1 MAEKRTVRFVKWLI
15 KVVISYAVFIG
26 IGWLLGRIP
35 AQKIGLSEDM
45 FFDLRMFFMLFGPIY
60 LSLIVKIVLT
70 ILAAIKHKENDTA
83 EQNRGVLLA
92 VTAILM
98 PANLSNAQTA
108 ADLSSG
114 LIESKGLKSLNRSKR
129 YNLKGKRFLNIFLP
143 IAFYMLILEILTL
156 LVCIVTFAPL
166 SNAASNAFIFTIALT
181 ALLLL
186 LIPLILTFISG
197 FKGDKAEHEIK
208 RDKER
213 QAAVVSGNLV
223 LETDP
228 IRRKQY
234 LRLPKLL
241 VLAVCPGSFLLS
253 FLVLYFTKNHQDQLA
268 VLMLRQPF
276 MALAA
281 ASIFAVIPLLLYW
294 ANCWANCSGTSLVQ
308 RVYLSENRLCYTGYS
323 GSMDERVEFA
333 FVLLR
338 LENYSVGKRSIRIQ
352 GTFTRKTK
360 DAYGAHQ
367 KNAFSKTLWIP
378 RTFPVKQEQILLDF
392 LRKAAADHASF
403 DQHVE

>member
-35 AQKIGLSEDM
+35 AERIGLSEDM

-98 PANLSNAQTA
+98 LANLSNAQTA

-166 SNAASNAFIFTIALT
+166 SNAASNAFIFTA
-181 ALLLL
+181 
-186 LIPLILTFISG
+186 
-197 FKGDKAEHEIK
+197 
-208 RDKER
+208 
-213 QAAVVSGNLV
+213 
-223 LETDP
+223 
-228 IRRKQY
+228 
-234 LRLPKLL
+234 
-241 VLAVCPGSFLLS
+241 
-253 FLVLYFTKNHQDQLA
+253 
-268 VLMLRQPF
+268 
-276 MALAA
+276 
-281 ASIFAVIPLLLYW
+281 
-294 ANCWANCSGTSLVQ
+294 
-308 RVYLSENRLCYTGYS
+308 
-323 GSMDERVEFA
+323 
-333 FVLLR
+333 
-338 LENYSVGKRSIRIQ
+338 
-352 GTFTRKTK
+352 
-360 DAYGAHQ
+360 
-367 KNAFSKTLWIP
+367 P
-378 RTFPVKQEQILLDF
+378 R
-392 LRKAAADHASF
+392 
-403 DQHVE
+403 

>member
-1 MAEKRTVRFVKWLI
+1 MCTGKGNVFMAEKRIIRFEKWIL

-35 AQKIGLSEDM
+35 AEKIGLSEDM

-60 LSLIVKIVLT
+60 LTLIVKIVLT
-70 ILAAIKHKENDTA
+70 ILAVIKHKEKDTA

-92 VTAILM
+92 FTAILM
-98 PANLSNAQTA
+98 LANLSNAQTM

-129 YNLKGKRFLNIFLP
+129 YNLKGKRFLNVFLP

-156 LVCIVTFAPL
+156 LVCIVIFAPL
-166 SNAASNAFIFTIALT
+166 SNAASNIFIFTIALT
-181 ALLLL
+181 AMMLLV
-186 LIPLILTFISG
+186 IPLILALISG
-197 FKGDKAEHEIK
+197 FKGDKAEHEEK
-208 RDKER
+208 RKMEKLD
-213 QAAVVSGNLV
+213 AVSSGDLV
-223 LETDP
+223 LETDL

-241 VLAVCPGSFLLS
+241 VLLVCPVVLLLS
-253 FLVLYFTKNHQDQLA
+253 FFVLFLTKNYHDYFVIL
-268 VLMLRQPF
+268 LLRQLF
-276 MALAA
+276 IALAGTA
-281 ASIFAVIPLLLYW
+281 FLSVIPLLLY
-294 ANCWANCSGTSLVQ
+294 WANCSGTSLVQ

-323 GSMDERVEFA
+323 GSMDQRVEFA

-338 LENYSVGKRSIRIQ
+338 LEGYSLGRRSIRIR

-360 DAYGAHQ
+360 DAYGTHQ
-367 KNAFSKTLWIP
+367 KSAFSKTLRIP
-378 RTFPVKQEQILLDF
+378 RTFSVEQERILLDF
-392 LRKAAADHASF
+392 LLKTAA
-403 DQHVE
+403 

>member
-1 MAEKRTVRFVKWLI
+1 MAEKRTVRFGKWLL

-35 AQKIGLSEDM
+35 AEKIGLSEDM

-60 LSLIVKIVLT
+60 LTLIVKIVLT
-70 ILAAIKHKENDTA
+70 ILAAIKHKEKDTA

-92 VTAILM
+92 FTAILM
-98 PANLSNAQTA
+98 LANLSNAQTI

-129 YNLKGKRFLNIFLP
+129 YNLKGKRFLNVFLP

-156 LVCIVTFAPL
+156 LVCIVIFAP
-166 SNAASNAFIFTIALT
+166 FALT
-181 ALLLL
+181 AMILLV
-186 LIPLILTFISG
+186 IPLILTLISG
-197 FKGDKAEHEIK
+197 FKGDKAEHEEK
-208 RDKER
+208 RKMEKLD
-213 QAAVVSGNLV
+213 AVSSGDLV

-241 VLAVCPGSFLLS
+241 VLAVCPGAFLLS

-294 ANCWANCSGTSLVQ
+294 ANCSGTSLVQ
-308 RVYLSENRLCYTGYS
+308 RVYLSENRLYYTGYS

-338 LENYSVGKRSIRIQ
+338 LKNYSVGKRSIRIQ

-360 DAYGAHQ
+360 DVYGAHQ

-378 RTFPVKQEQILLDF
+378 RTFPVKQERILLDF

>member
-1 MAEKRTVRFVKWLI
+1 MKNVWSLIFNWMAEKRTVRFVKWLI

-35 AQKIGLSEDM
+35 AERIGLSEDM

-98 PANLSNAQTA
+98 LANLSNAQTA

-294 ANCWANCSGTSLVQ
+294 ANCSGTSLVQ

-338 LENYSVGKRSIRIQ
+338 LKEYSVGRRSICIRGI
-352 GTFTRKTK
+352 FTRKTK
-360 DAYGAHQ
+360 DAYGTHQ

-378 RTFPVKQEQILLDF
+378 RTFPVEQERILLDF
-392 LRKAAADHASF
+392 LRKA
-403 DQHVE
+403 

>member
-1 MAEKRTVRFVKWLI
+1 MCTGKGNVFMAEKRIIRFEKWIL

-35 AQKIGLSEDM
+35 AEKIGLSEDM

-60 LSLIVKIVLT
+60 LTLIVKIVLT
-70 ILAAIKHKENDTA
+70 ILAVIKHKEKDTA

-92 VTAILM
+92 FTAILM
-98 PANLSNAQTA
+98 LANLSNAQTM

-129 YNLKGKRFLNIFLP
+129 YNLKGKRFLNVFLP

-156 LVCIVTFAPL
+156 LVCIVIFAPL
-166 SNAASNAFIFTIALT
+166 SNAASNIFIFTIALT
-181 ALLLL
+181 AMMLLV
-186 LIPLILTFISG
+186 IPLILALISG
-197 FKGDKAEHEIK
+197 FKGDKAEHEEK
-208 RDKER
+208 RKMEKLD
-213 QAAVVSGNLV
+213 AVSSGDLV
-223 LETDP
+223 LETDL

-241 VLAVCPGSFLLS
+241 VLLVCPVVLLLS
-253 FLVLYFTKNHQDQLA
+253 FFVLFLTKNYHDYFVIL
-268 VLMLRQPF
+268 LLRQLF
-276 MALAA
+276 MALAGTA
-281 ASIFAVIPLLLYW
+281 FLSVIPLLLY
-294 ANCWANCSGTSLVQ
+294 WANCSGTSLVQ

-323 GSMDERVEFA
+323 GSMDQRVEFA

-338 LENYSVGKRSIRIQ
+338 LEGYSLGRRSIRIR

-360 DAYGAHQ
+360 DAYGTHQ
-367 KNAFSKTLWIP
+367 KSAFSKTLRIP
-378 RTFPVKQEQILLDF
+378 RTFSVEQERILLDF
-392 LRKAAADHASF
+392 LLKTAA
-403 DQHVE
+403 

>member
-1 MAEKRTVRFVKWLI
+1 MAEKRTVRFGKWLL

-35 AQKIGLSEDM
+35 AEKIGLSEDM

-60 LSLIVKIVLT
+60 LTLIVKIVLT
-70 ILAAIKHKENDTA
+70 AIKHKEKDTA

-92 VTAILM
+92 FTAILM
-98 PANLSNAQTA
+98 LANLSNAQTI

-129 YNLKGKRFLNIFLP
+129 YNLKGKRFLNVFLP

-166 SNAASNAFIFTIALT
+166 SNAASNIFIFTIALT
-181 ALLLL
+181 AMILLV
-186 LIPLILTFISG
+186 IPLILTLISG
-197 FKGDKAEHEIK
+197 FKGDKAEHEEK
-208 RDKER
+208 RKMEKLD
-213 QAAVVSGNLV
+213 AVSSGDLV

-241 VLAVCPGSFLLS
+241 VLAVCPGAFLLS

-294 ANCWANCSGTSLVQ
+294 ANCSGTSLVQ
-308 RVYLSENRLCYTGYS
+308 RVYLSGNRLYYTGYS

-378 RTFPVKQEQILLDF
+378 RTFSVKQEQILLDF

>member
-35 AQKIGLSEDM
+35 AERIGLSEDM

-98 PANLSNAQTA
+98 LANLSNAQTA

-166 SNAASNAFIFTIALT
+166 SNAASNAFTSPTIRINGEDMPQAVVKSRFLKLDSSHIEYVLHAMDENPSDIRNIRAYLLT
-181 ALLLL
+181 ALYNAS
-186 LIPLILTFISG
+186 LTMDNYYAALVNHDLYG
-197 FKGDKAEHEIK
+197 QPKVDK
-208 RDKER
+208 
-213 QAAVVSGNLV
+213 
-223 LETDP
+223 
-228 IRRKQY
+228 KQG
-234 LRLPKLL
+234 L
-241 VLAVCPGSFLLS
+241 
-253 FLVLYFTKNHQDQLA
+253 
-268 VLMLRQPF
+268 
-276 MALAA
+276 
-281 ASIFAVIPLLLYW
+281 
-294 ANCWANCSGTSLVQ
+294 
-308 RVYLSENRLCYTGYS
+308 
-323 GSMDERVEFA
+323 
-333 FVLLR
+333 
-338 LENYSVGKRSIRIQ
+338 
-352 GTFTRKTK
+352 
-360 DAYGAHQ
+360 
-367 KNAFSKTLWIP
+367 
-378 RTFPVKQEQILLDF
+378 
-392 LRKAAADHASF
+392 
-403 DQHVE
+403 

>member
-1 MAEKRTVRFVKWLI
+1 MCTGKGNVFMAEKRIIRFEKWIL

-35 AQKIGLSEDM
+35 AEKIGLSEDM

-60 LSLIVKIVLT
+60 LTLIVKIVLT
-70 ILAAIKHKENDTA
+70 ILAAIKHKEKDTA

-92 VTAILM
+92 FTAILM
-98 PANLSNAQTA
+98 LANLSNAQTM

-129 YNLKGKRFLNIFLP
+129 YNLKGKRFLNVFLP

-156 LVCIVTFAPL
+156 LVCIVIFAPL
-166 SNAASNAFIFTIALT
+166 SNAASNIFIFTIALT
-181 ALLLL
+181 AMMLLV
-186 LIPLILTFISG
+186 IPLILALISG
-197 FKGDKAEHEIK
+197 FKGDKAEHEEK
-208 RDKER
+208 RKMEKLD
-213 QAAVVSGNLV
+213 AVSSGDLV
-223 LETDP
+223 LETDL

-241 VLAVCPGSFLLS
+241 VLLVCPVVLLLS
-253 FLVLYFTKNHQDQLA
+253 FFVLFLTKNYHDYFVIL
-268 VLMLRQPF
+268 LLRQLF
-276 MALAA
+276 MALAGTA
-281 ASIFAVIPLLLYW
+281 FLSVIPLLLY
-294 ANCWANCSGTSLVQ
+294 WANCSGTSLVQ

-323 GSMDERVEFA
+323 GSMDQRVEFA

-338 LENYSVGKRSIRIQ
+338 LEGYSLGRRSIRIR

-360 DAYGAHQ
+360 DAYGTHQ
-367 KNAFSKTLWIP
+367 KSAFSKTLRIP
-378 RTFPVKQEQILLDF
+378 RTFSVEQERILLDF
-392 LRKAAADHASF
+392 LLKTAA
-403 DQHVE
+403 

>member
-1 MAEKRTVRFVKWLI
+1 
-15 KVVISYAVFIG
+15 
-26 IGWLLGRIP
+26 
-35 AQKIGLSEDM
+35 
-45 FFDLRMFFMLFGPIY
+45 
-60 LSLIVKIVLT
+60 
-70 ILAAIKHKENDTA
+70 
-83 EQNRGVLLA
+83 
-92 VTAILM
+92 
-98 PANLSNAQTA
+98 
-108 ADLSSG
+108 
-114 LIESKGLKSLNRSKR
+114 
-129 YNLKGKRFLNIFLP
+129 
-143 IAFYMLILEILTL
+143 ILTL

-241 VLAVCPGSFLLS
+241 VLAVCPGAFLLS

-294 ANCWANCSGTSLVQ
+294 ASCSGTSLVQ
-308 RVYLSENRLCYTGYS
+308 RVYLSENRLYYTGYS

>member
-1 MAEKRTVRFVKWLI
+1 MCTGKGNVFMAEKRIIRFEKWIL

-35 AQKIGLSEDM
+35 AEKIGLSEDM

-60 LSLIVKIVLT
+60 LTLIVKIVLT
-70 ILAAIKHKENDTA
+70 ILAAIKHKEKDTA

-92 VTAILM
+92 FTAILM
-98 PANLSNAQTA
+98 LANLSNAQTM

-129 YNLKGKRFLNIFLP
+129 YNLKGKRFLNVFLP

-156 LVCIVTFAPL
+156 LVCIVIFAPL
-166 SNAASNAFIFTIALT
+166 SNAASNIFIFTIALT
-181 ALLLL
+181 AMMLLV
-186 LIPLILTFISG
+186 IPLILALISG
-197 FKGDKAEHEIK
+197 FKGDKAEHEEK
-208 RDKER
+208 RKMEKLD
-213 QAAVVSGNLV
+213 AVSSGDLV
-223 LETDP
+223 LETDL

-241 VLAVCPGSFLLS
+241 VLLVCTVVLLLS
-253 FLVLYFTKNHQDQLA
+253 FFVLFLTKNYHDYFVIL
-268 VLMLRQPF
+268 LLRQLF
-276 MALAA
+276 MALAGTA
-281 ASIFAVIPLLLYW
+281 FLSVIPLLLY
-294 ANCWANCSGTSLVQ
+294 WANCSGTSLVQ

-323 GSMDERVEFA
+323 GSMDQRVEFA

-338 LENYSVGKRSIRIQ
+338 LEGYSLGRRSIRIR

-360 DAYGAHQ
+360 DAYGTHQ
-367 KNAFSKTLWIP
+367 KSAFSKTLRIP
-378 RTFPVKQEQILLDF
+378 RTFSVEQERILLYF
-392 LRKAAADHASF
+392 LLKTAA
-403 DQHVE
+403 

>member
-1 MAEKRTVRFVKWLI
+1 MCTGKGNVFMAEKRIIRFEKWIL

-35 AQKIGLSEDM
+35 AERIGLSEDM

-60 LSLIVKIVLT
+60 LTLIVKIVLT
-70 ILAAIKHKENDTA
+70 ILAVIKHKEKDTA

-98 PANLSNAQTA
+98 LANLSNAQTA

-156 LVCIVTFAPL
+156 LVCIVIFAPL
-166 SNAASNAFIFTIALT
+166 SNAASNIFIFTIALT
-181 ALLLL
+181 AMMLLV
-186 LIPLILTFISG
+186 IPLILALISG
-197 FKGDKAEHEIK
+197 FKGDKAEHEEK
-208 RDKER
+208 RKMEKLD
-213 QAAVVSGNLV
+213 AVSSGDLV
-223 LETDP
+223 LETDL

-241 VLAVCPGSFLLS
+241 VLLVCPVVLLLS
-253 FLVLYFTKNHQDQLA
+253 FFVLFLTKNYHDYFVIL
-268 VLMLRQPF
+268 LLRQLF
-276 MALAA
+276 MALAGTA
-281 ASIFAVIPLLLYW
+281 FLSVIPLLLY
-294 ANCWANCSGTSLVQ
+294 WANCSGTSLVQ

-323 GSMDERVEFA
+323 GSMDQRVEFA

-338 LENYSVGKRSIRIQ
+338 LEGYSLGRRSIRIR

-360 DAYGAHQ
+360 DAYGTHQ
-367 KNAFSKTLWIP
+367 KSAFSKTLRIP
-378 RTFPVKQEQILLDF
+378 RTFSVEQERILLDF
-392 LRKAAADHASF
+392 LLKTAA
-403 DQHVE
+403 

>member
-1 MAEKRTVRFVKWLI
+1 MCTGKGNVFMAEKRIIRFEKWIL

-35 AQKIGLSEDM
+35 AEKIGLSEDM

-60 LSLIVKIVLT
+60 LTLIVKIVLT
-70 ILAAIKHKENDTA
+70 ILAVIKHKEKDTA

-92 VTAILM
+92 FTAILM
-98 PANLSNAQTA
+98 LANLSNAQTM

-129 YNLKGKRFLNIFLP
+129 YNLKGKRFLNVFLP

-156 LVCIVTFAPL
+156 LVCIVIFAPL
-166 SNAASNAFIFTIALT
+166 SNAASNIFIFTIALT
-181 ALLLL
+181 AMMLLV
-186 LIPLILTFISG
+186 IPLILALISG
-197 FKGDKAEHEIK
+197 FKGDKAEHEEK
-208 RDKER
+208 RKMEKLD
-213 QAAVVSGNLV
+213 AVSSGDLV
-223 LETDP
+223 LETDL

-241 VLAVCPGSFLLS
+241 VLLVCPVVLLLS
-253 FLVLYFTKNHQDQLA
+253 FFVLFLTKNYHDYFVIL
-268 VLMLRQPF
+268 LLRQLF
-276 MALAA
+276 MALAGTA
-281 ASIFAVIPLLLYW
+281 FLSVIPLLLY
-294 ANCWANCSGTSLVQ
+294 WANCSGTSLVQ

-323 GSMDERVEFA
+323 GSMDQQVEFA

-338 LENYSVGKRSIRIQ
+338 LEGYSLGRRSIRIR

-360 DAYGAHQ
+360 DAYGTHQ
-367 KNAFSKTLWIP
+367 KSAFSKTLRIP
-378 RTFPVKQEQILLDF
+378 RTFSVEQERILLDF
-392 LRKAAADHASF
+392 LLKTAA
-403 DQHVE
+403 

>member
-1 MAEKRTVRFVKWLI
+1 MCTGKGNVFMAEKRIIRFEKWIL

-35 AQKIGLSEDM
+35 AEKIGLSEDM

-60 LSLIVKIVLT
+60 LTLIVKIVLT
-70 ILAAIKHKENDTA
+70 ILAVIKHKEKDTA

-92 VTAILM
+92 FTAILM
-98 PANLSNAQTA
+98 LANLSNAQTM

-129 YNLKGKRFLNIFLP
+129 YNLKGKRFLNVFLP

-156 LVCIVTFAPL
+156 LVCIVIFAPL
-166 SNAASNAFIFTIALT
+166 SNAASNIFIFTIALT
-181 ALLLL
+181 AMILLV
-186 LIPLILTFISG
+186 IPLILTLISG
-197 FKGDKAEHEIK
+197 FKGDKAEHEEK
-208 RDKER
+208 RKMEKLD
-213 QAAVVSGNLV
+213 AVSSGDLV
-223 LETDP
+223 LETDL

-241 VLAVCPGSFLLS
+241 VLLVCPVVLLLS
-253 FLVLYFTKNHQDQLA
+253 FFVLFLTKNYHDYFVIL
-268 VLMLRQPF
+268 LLRQLF
-276 MALAA
+276 MALAGTA
-281 ASIFAVIPLLLYW
+281 FLSVIPLLLY
-294 ANCWANCSGTSLVQ
+294 WANCSGTSLVQ

-323 GSMDERVEFA
+323 GSMDQRVEFA

-338 LENYSVGKRSIRIQ
+338 LEGYSLGRRSIRIR

-360 DAYGAHQ
+360 DAYGTHQ
-367 KNAFSKTLWIP
+367 KSAFSKTLRIP
-378 RTFPVKQEQILLDF
+378 RTFSVEQERILLDF
-392 LRKAAADHASF
+392 LLKTAA
-403 DQHVE
+403 

>member
-35 AQKIGLSEDM
+35 AERIGLSEDM

-60 LSLIVKIVLT
+60 LTLIVKIVLT
-70 ILAAIKHKENDTA
+70 ILAVIKHKEKDTA

-92 VTAILM
+92 FTAILM
-98 PANLSNAQTA
+98 LANLSNAQTM

-129 YNLKGKRFLNIFLP
+129 YNLKGKRFLNVFLP

-156 LVCIVTFAPL
+156 LVCIVIFAPL
-166 SNAASNAFIFTIALT
+166 SNAASNIFIFTIALT
-181 ALLLL
+181 AMMLLV
-186 LIPLILTFISG
+186 IPLILALISG
-197 FKGDKAEHEIK
+197 FKGDKAEHEEK
-208 RDKER
+208 RKMEKLD
-213 QAAVVSGNLV
+213 AVSSGDLV
-223 LETDP
+223 LETDL

-241 VLAVCPGSFLLS
+241 VLLVCPVVLLLS
-253 FLVLYFTKNHQDQLA
+253 FFVLFLTKNYHDYFVIL
-268 VLMLRQPF
+268 LLRQLF
-276 MALAA
+276 MALAGTA
-281 ASIFAVIPLLLYW
+281 FLSVIPLLLY
-294 ANCWANCSGTSLVQ
+294 WANCSGTSLVQ

-323 GSMDERVEFA
+323 GSMDQRVEFA

-338 LENYSVGKRSIRIQ
+338 LEGYSLGRRSIRIR

-360 DAYGAHQ
+360 DAYGTHQ
-367 KNAFSKTLWIP
+367 KSAFSKTLWIP
-378 RTFPVKQEQILLDF
+378 RTFPVRQEQILLDF

>member
-1 MAEKRTVRFVKWLI
+1 MAEKRIIRFEKWIL

-35 AQKIGLSEDM
+35 AERIGLSEDM

-60 LSLIVKIVLT
+60 LTLIVKIVLT
-70 ILAAIKHKENDTA
+70 ILAVIKHKEKDTA

-92 VTAILM
+92 FTAILM
-98 PANLSNAQTA
+98 LANLSNAQTM

-129 YNLKGKRFLNIFLP
+129 YNLKGKRFLNVFLP

-156 LVCIVTFAPL
+156 LVCIVIFAPL
-166 SNAASNAFIFTIALT
+166 SNAASNIFIFTIALT
-181 ALLLL
+181 AMMLLV
-186 LIPLILTFISG
+186 IPLILALISG
-197 FKGDKAEHEIK
+197 FKVDKAEHEEK
-208 RDKER
+208 RKMEKLD
-213 QAAVVSGNLV
+213 AVSSGDLV
-223 LETDP
+223 LETDL

-241 VLAVCPGSFLLS
+241 VLLVCPVVLLLS
-253 FLVLYFTKNHQDQLA
+253 FFVLFLTKNYHDYFVIL
-268 VLMLRQPF
+268 LLRQLF
-276 MALAA
+276 MALAGTA
-281 ASIFAVIPLLLYW
+281 FLSVIPLLLY
-294 ANCWANCSGTSLVQ
+294 WANCSGTSLVQ

-323 GSMDERVEFA
+323 GSMDQRVEFA

-338 LENYSVGKRSIRIQ
+338 LEGYSLGRRSIRIR

-360 DAYGAHQ
+360 DAYGTHQ
-367 KNAFSKTLWIP
+367 KSAFSKTLRIP
-378 RTFPVKQEQILLDF
+378 RTFSVEQERILLDF
-392 LRKAAADHASF
+392 LLKTAA
-403 DQHVE
+403 

>member
-1 MAEKRTVRFVKWLI
+1 MCTGKGNVFMAEKRIIRFEKWIL

-35 AQKIGLSEDM
+35 AEKIGLSEDM

-60 LSLIVKIVLT
+60 LTLIVKIVLT
-70 ILAAIKHKENDTA
+70 ILAVIKHKEKDTA

-92 VTAILM
+92 FTAILM
-98 PANLSNAQTA
+98 LANLSNAQTM

-129 YNLKGKRFLNIFLP
+129 YNLKGKRFLNVFLP

-197 FKGDKAEHEIK
+197 FKGDKAEHEEK
-208 RDKER
+208 RKMEKLD
-213 QAAVVSGNLV
+213 AVSSGDLV
-223 LETDP
+223 LETDL

-241 VLAVCPGSFLLS
+241 VLLVCPVVLLLS
-253 FLVLYFTKNHQDQLA
+253 FFVLFLTKNYHDYFVIL
-268 VLMLRQPF
+268 LLRQLF
-276 MALAA
+276 MALAGTA
-281 ASIFAVIPLLLYW
+281 FLSVIPLLLY
-294 ANCWANCSGTSLVQ
+294 WANCSGTSLVQ

-323 GSMDERVEFA
+323 GSMDQRVEFA

-338 LENYSVGKRSIRIQ
+338 LEGYSLGRRSIRIR

-360 DAYGAHQ
+360 DAYGTHQ
-367 KNAFSKTLWIP
+367 KSAFSKTLRIP
-378 RTFPVKQEQILLDF
+378 RTFSVEQERILLDF
-392 LRKAAADHASF
+392 LRKA
-403 DQHVE
+403 

>member
-1 MAEKRTVRFVKWLI
+1 MCTGKGNVFMAEKRIIRFEKWIL

-35 AQKIGLSEDM
+35 AEKIGLSEDM

-60 LSLIVKIVLT
+60 LTLIVKIVVT
-70 ILAAIKHKENDTA
+70 ILAVIKHKEKDTA

-92 VTAILM
+92 FTAILM
-98 PANLSNAQTA
+98 LANLSNAQTM

-129 YNLKGKRFLNIFLP
+129 YNLKGKRFLNVFLP

-156 LVCIVTFAPL
+156 LVCIVIFAPL
-166 SNAASNAFIFTIALT
+166 SNAASNIFIFTIALT
-181 ALLLL
+181 AMMLLV
-186 LIPLILTFISG
+186 IPLILALISG
-197 FKGDKAEHEIK
+197 FKGDKAEHEEK
-208 RDKER
+208 RKMEKLD
-213 QAAVVSGNLV
+213 AVSSGDLV
-223 LETDP
+223 LETDL

-241 VLAVCPGSFLLS
+241 VLLVCPVVLLLS
-253 FLVLYFTKNHQDQLA
+253 FFVLFLTKNYHDYFVIL
-268 VLMLRQPF
+268 LLRQLF
-276 MALAA
+276 MALAGTA
-281 ASIFAVIPLLLYW
+281 FLSVIPLLLY
-294 ANCWANCSGTSLVQ
+294 WANCSGTSLVQ

-323 GSMDERVEFA
+323 GSMDQRVEFA

-338 LENYSVGKRSIRIQ
+338 LEGYSLGRRSIRIR

-360 DAYGAHQ
+360 DAYGTHQ
-367 KNAFSKTLWIP
+367 KSAFSKTLRIP
-378 RTFPVKQEQILLDF
+378 RTFSVEQERILLDF
-392 LRKAAADHASF
+392 LLKTAA
-403 DQHVE
+403 

>member
-1 MAEKRTVRFVKWLI
+1 
-15 KVVISYAVFIG
+15 
-26 IGWLLGRIP
+26 
-35 AQKIGLSEDM
+35 
-45 FFDLRMFFMLFGPIY
+45 MLFGPIY

-70 ILAAIKHKENDTA
+70 ILAAIKHKGNDTA

-98 PANLSNAQTA
+98 LANLSNAQTA

-156 LVCIVTFAPL
+156 LVCIVIFAPL
-166 SNAASNAFIFTIALT
+166 SNAASNIFIFTIALT
-181 ALLLL
+181 AMMLLV
-186 LIPLILTFISG
+186 IPLILALISG
-197 FKGDKAEHEIK
+197 FKGDKAEHEEK
-208 RDKER
+208 RKMEKLD
-213 QAAVVSGNLV
+213 AVSSGDLV
-223 LETDP
+223 LETDL

-241 VLAVCPGSFLLS
+241 VLLVCPVVLLLS
-253 FLVLYFTKNHQDQLA
+253 FFVLFLTKNYHDYFVIL
-268 VLMLRQPF
+268 LLRQLF
-276 MALAA
+276 MALAGTA
-281 ASIFAVIPLLLYW
+281 FLSVIPLLLY
-294 ANCWANCSGTSLVQ
+294 WANCSGTSLVQ

-323 GSMDERVEFA
+323 GSMDQRVEFA

-338 LENYSVGKRSIRIQ
+338 LEGYSLGRRSIRIR

-367 KNAFSKTLWIP
+367 KSAFSKTL
-378 RTFPVKQEQILLDF
+378 
-392 LRKAAADHASF
+392 
-403 DQHVE
+403 